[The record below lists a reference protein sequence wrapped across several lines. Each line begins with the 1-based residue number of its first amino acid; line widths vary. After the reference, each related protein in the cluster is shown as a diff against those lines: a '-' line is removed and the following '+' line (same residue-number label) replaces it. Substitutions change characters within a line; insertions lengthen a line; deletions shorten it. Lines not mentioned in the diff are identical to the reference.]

1 MSRMNFSIPN
11 EVKRRF
17 NETFA
22 HRNKS
27 EVIAELMEQAVEQ
40 EQRKGRLP
48 RRRQFAGASSTSPGG
63 RRRRGAPGARRAAR
77 MSLVV
82 DSRMDCFVAS
92 APLNDKKVV
101 NEPKTD
107 D

>member
-27 EVIAELMEQAVEQ
+27 EVIAELMEQAMEQ
-40 EQRKGRLP
+40 EQRKV
-48 RRRQFAGASSTSPGG
+48 RRSRAVDNLL
-63 RRRRGAPGARRAAR
+63 ARRAR
-77 MSLVV
+77 RPVV
-82 DSRMDCFVAS
+82 AEEEVRWVREELREC
-92 APLNDKKVV
+92 P
-101 NEPKTD
+101 
-107 D
+107 

>member
-27 EVIAELMEQAVEQ
+27 EVIAELMEQ
-40 EQRKGRLP
+40 EQRKGRRSRAVDNLL
-48 RRRQFAGASSTSPGG
+48 
-63 RRRRGAPGARRAAR
+63 ARRAR
-77 MSLVV
+77 RPVV
-82 DSRMDCFVAS
+82 AEEEVRRVREELREC
-92 APLNDKKVV
+92 P
-101 NEPKTD
+101 
-107 D
+107 